1 MKVHEVDPVKHLS
14 VARAPRG
21 RVHGV
26 DFPAHFYYTFECLLR
41 PPQADFLS
49 STPSVGTNSPLK
61 ERIRINNQ
69 IRAAELRVV
78 TDSGENLGVISFRE
92 ALAEAEKRK
101 LDLIEISPNATPP
114 VAKIMDYGKFQ
125 YEQSKKEREVKAKS
139 HVTETKSLQ
148 VKIGTSEHDLALKAK
163 NAAKWLKEG
172 HRVKIDLFLT
182 GRSKYAEMD
191 FKKERL
197 DRILTL
203 IPEQYRIASG
213 PEKSPKGL
221 TVVIERSKG
230 GK

>member
-1 MKVHEVDPVKHLS
+1 MLEVRLEVGFCLT
-14 VARAPRG
+14 RALQ
-21 RVHGV
+21 
-26 DFPAHFYYTFECLLR
+26 AHAHT
-41 PPQADFLS
+41 
-49 STPSVGTNSPLK
+49 PLK

-78 TDSGENLGVISFRE
+78 TDTGESLGVISFRE
-92 ALAEAEKRK
+92 ALAEADKRG
-101 LDLIEISPNATPP
+101 LDLIEISPNAVPP
-114 VAKIMDYGKFQ
+114 IAKIMDYGKYQ
-125 YEQSKKEREVKAKS
+125 YEQSKRDRDMKAKS

-182 GRSKYAEMD
+182 GRSKYTELN

-203 IPEQYRIASG
+203 IPEAYKIASG
-213 PEKSPKGL
+213 PEKSLKGL
-221 TVVIERSKG
+221 TVVLERAKG
-230 GK
+230 GNKPQETSSEKKA